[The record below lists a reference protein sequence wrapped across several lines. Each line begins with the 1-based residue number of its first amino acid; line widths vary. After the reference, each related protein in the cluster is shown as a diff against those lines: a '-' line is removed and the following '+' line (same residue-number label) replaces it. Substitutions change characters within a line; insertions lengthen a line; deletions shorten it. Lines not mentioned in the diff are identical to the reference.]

1 MREIYSLKRHVL
13 KEEIDELNH
22 VNNIV
27 YFNWIQDIAYKHWN
41 VLTENNPQ
49 TDYVWYTIR
58 HEIDYLKQ
66 AVLGDEIT
74 VKTWVGETKGVKS
87 VRHVEIFKEEILL
100 AKSQTTYCLLNT
112 KTKRP
117 TRITESVLK
126 ILLPNQFSKE

>member
-1 MREIYSLKRHVL
+1 MNDVYTSKRSVL
-13 KEEIDELNH
+13 SQEIDELNH

-27 YFNWIQDIAYKHWN
+27 YLAWIQDIAYDHWN
-41 VLTENNPQ
+41 VLTQNDPQ

-58 HEIDYLKQ
+58 HEIDYLQQ

-74 VKTWVGETKGVKS
+74 LKTWVGETKGVKS
-87 VRHVEIFKEEILL
+87 IRHVEVYKEDTLL

-126 ILLPNQFSKE
+126 ILLPQK

>member
-1 MREIYSLKRHVL
+1 MSNVFVLKRKVL

-27 YFNWIQDIAYKHWN
+27 YFQWIQDVAYKHWN
-41 VLTENNPQ
+41 LLTKNNPQ
-49 TDYVWYTIR
+49 TEYVWYTIR

-66 AVLGDEIT
+66 AVLGDEVK

-87 VRHVEIFKEEILL
+87 IRHVEIYKEETLL
-100 AKSQTTYCLLNT
+100 AKSKTTYCLLNK

-117 TRITESVLK
+117 ARITESILSVLNPSTLK
-126 ILLPNQFSKE
+126 

>member
-1 MREIYSLKRHVL
+1 MNDIYSIKRVVL

-27 YFNWIQDIAYKHWN
+27 YFKWIQDIAYKHWN
-41 VLTENNPQ
+41 VLTKNNPQ

-66 AVLGDEIT
+66 AVLGDEVT

-87 VRHVEIFKEEILL
+87 IRHVEIYRDDKLL
-100 AKSQTTYCLLNT
+100 TKSQTTYCLLNT

-117 TRITESVLK
+117 TRITDAVLK
-126 ILLPNQFSKE
+126 ILLPSS